1 VGMSARLI
9 AIVAAAGWVGLAVLL
24 ALPVVRSSDSE
35 PVLPDA
41 GPPAAS
47 LRETTAN
54 GLIEAKVFLLPNL
67 GYRLDILVSQEPGAP
82 PPRVIRPTVI
92 LEMDGMDMGR
102 SRPSLYLAGVGE
114 FRAEGTFAM
123 PGRWR
128 FRVGFKEELF
138 DLEVTTPPSG
148 ERAPASGATGSSFG
162 HLLGHLSGGWL

>member
-1 VGMSARLI
+1 MSARLI
-9 AIVAAAGWVGLAVLL
+9 AIVVAAGWVGLAVLL
-24 ALPVVRSSDSE
+24 ALPALRGSGAD
-35 PVLPDA
+35 PVLPDDGA
-41 GPPAAS
+41 PAAS
-47 LRETTAN
+47 LVESTSN

-67 GYRLDILVSQEPGAP
+67 GYRLDILVSQESGAP

-102 SRPSLYLAGVGE
+102 SRPSLHLAGIGE

-128 FRVGFKEELF
+128 FRVGFEEELF

-148 ERAPASGATGSSFG
+148 GRAPTSGATESSFG
-162 HLLGHLSGGWL
+162 HLLDHLSGGWL